1 MIPARRPEVHYEFVI
16 QAQSRRKT
24 LLPRLRLLLPFRRR
38 LLMWIVKI
46 ALRRPYTFIV
56 LALLLVIIGP
66 LMILRT
72 PVDIFPNI
80 DIPVIS
86 VVWSYSGLTSEDM
99 AHRIVAPYERALTS
113 DVGDIEHIE
122 SQSLNG
128 VAVVK
133 VFFHPGA
140 DITRAETEASVSAQ
154 SLLKVMP
161 PGTLPPMV
169 LTFNASTVPIM
180 ELALS
185 SKTLPEQTLYDL
197 GNNFIRTQLA
207 TVQGA
212 AVPIPYGGKVRQIM
226 VDIDPQAMQSH
237 HVTPTDVV
245 NAVNAQNLVLP
256 GGTAKIGTFEYN
268 VNMNGAALSVA
279 QLNNI
284 PIRTQPDGTVT
295 YVHDVATVRDG
306 YAPQTNIVRHDGK
319 RAALL
324 EVEKSG
330 SVSTLD
336 IIANIKS
343 LLPRIRSQ
351 MPKALDIQTVTDESV
366 FVKSAV
372 QGVIREGLIAAGLTA
387 VMILLFLGSWRAT
400 LIIAISI
407 PLAMI
412 SSLIMLSV
420 LGQTINIMT
429 LGGLALAVG
438 ILVDD
443 ATVAIENMTHHIEQ
457 GQPLLQ
463 AILEGSG
470 EIAVPTLISTLSICI
485 VFVPMLLLSGVA
497 RYLFTP
503 LAEAVVF
510 AMLASYFLSRTLVPT
525 LAMYL
530 LRGAHQPGDEGTQHG
545 RPANRL
551 VRFQQSFERRF
562 EALRGR
568 YERLLEAALAA
579 PRRFIAGFLMVCIG
593 SLALLPFLGRDFFP
607 QIDSGQI
614 RLHMRAKTGTRIE
627 QTARLADEIENSIR
641 TVIPANELMT
651 IVDNIGLPTSGINL
665 SYSSSAPIGSADAD
679 ILITLNAK
687 HKPTAQYVAT
697 LRQSLGEQF
706 PAVTFSF
713 LPADMVSQ
721 ILNFGLPAPIDI
733 QVVGNNLD
741 DNRAFADTLLNKL
754 RNVKGLVDLRIQQP
768 DDEPAINVDVDRTKA
783 LQAGLQQQDVARSL
797 LIALSGSSQTSPNFW
812 LNPQNGVS
820 YPVTTEVPQYDINS
834 LQALANIPLSSMFT
848 PGTGGSGSNAGEV
861 NGILGTLGTFSRATQ
876 QAVVTHYN
884 VQPVIDIYGSVQGRD
899 LGGVASDVTR
909 IVDAAKANLPRG
921 ARVVIRGQVQT
932 MESSFSGLATGIA
945 FAVLLVYLLMV
956 INFQSW
962 IDPLVIVCG
971 LPGAMAGIVW
981 MLFLTHTT
989 LSVPALTGAMMCIGV
1004 ATANSI
1010 LVVSFAR
1017 ERLAQGMAPLQ
1028 AALVAGAGR
1037 FRPVLMTALAMMIG
1051 MVPMALGMGD
1061 GGEQNAP
1068 LGRAVIGGLMIGTI
1082 ATLMFLPV
1090 VFSLVHGWLAKREPR
1105 GMTQAELDLLK

>member
-1 MIPARRPEVHYEFVI
+1 
-16 QAQSRRKT
+16 
-24 LLPRLRLLLPFRRR
+24 
-38 LLMWIVKI
+38 MWIVKV

-56 LALLLVIIGP
+56 LALLLLIIGP
-66 LMILRT
+66 LMIMRT

-80 DIPVIS
+80 NIPVIS
-86 VVWSYSGLTSEDM
+86 VVWSYNGMTSEDM
-99 AHRIVAPYERALTS
+99 AHRIIAPYERALSS

-140 DITRAETEASVSAQ
+140 DITRAETEAATSAE
-154 SLLKVMP
+154 SLLKIMP

-226 VDIDPQAMQSH
+226 VDIDPHAMQAN
-237 HVTPTDVV
+237 HVTPADVV
-245 NAVNAQNLVLP
+245 KAVNAQNLVLP

-279 QLNNI
+279 ELNNL

-324 EVEKSG
+324 EVEKGG

-336 IIANIKS
+336 IISNIKS
-343 LLPRIRSQ
+343 LLPLIRAQ
-351 MPKALDIQTVTDESV
+351 MPTALNIQVVTDESV

-400 LIIAISI
+400 LIIAVSI

-530 LRGAHQPGDEGTQHG
+530 LRGAHRTGEEGDQPA
-545 RPANRL
+545 RPTNRL
-551 VRFQQSFERRF
+551 VRFQQGFERRF
-562 EALRGR
+562 EALRSR
-568 YERLLEAALAA
+568 YTRLLEGALAA
-579 PRRFIAGFLMVCIG
+579 PRRFIAGFLIACIG
-593 SLALLPFLGRDFFP
+593 SLALLPLLGRDFFP

-665 SYSSSAPIGSADAD
+665 SYSSSAPIGTADAD
-679 ILITLNAK
+679 ILITLNEK
-687 HKPTAQYVAT
+687 HKPTAQYVA
-697 LRQSLGEQF
+697 
-706 PAVTFSF
+706 
-713 LPADMVSQ
+713 
-721 ILNFGLPAPIDI
+721 APIDI
-733 QVVGNNLD
+733 QVVGINLD
-741 DNRAFADTLLNKL
+741 DNRRFADALMAKL
-754 RNVKGLVDLRIQQP
+754 RGVQGLVDLRIQQP
-768 DDEPAINVDVDRTKA
+768 ADQPAITVDVDRTKA
-783 LQAGLQQQDVARSL
+783 LQAGLQQQDVAQNL

-820 YPVTTEVPQYDINS
+820 YPVMTMVPQYDVNS
-834 LQALANIPLSSMFT
+834 LQALANIPLSATFM
-848 PGTGGSGSNAGEV
+848 PGTGGSGSNAGGV
-861 NGILGTLGTFSRATQ
+861 DGILGALGTISRTTQ

-899 LGGVASDVTR
+899 LGGVAADVTR

-932 MESSFSGLATGIA
+932 MQSSFNGLTAGIA

-962 IDPLVIVCG
+962 IDPLVIICG

-981 MLFLTHTT
+981 MLFVTNTT

-1028 AALVAGAGR
+1028 AALAAGAGR

-1068 LGRAVIGGLMIGTI
+1068 LGRAVIGGLMVGTV

-1090 VFSLVHGWLAKREPR
+1090 MFSVVHGWLAKRGPR
-1105 GMTQAELDLLK
+1105 GLTQAELDLLK

>member
-1 MIPARRPEVHYEFVI
+1 
-16 QAQSRRKT
+16 
-24 LLPRLRLLLPFRRR
+24 
-38 LLMWIVKI
+38 MWIVKV

-56 LALLLVIIGP
+56 LALLLLIIGP
-66 LMILRT
+66 LMIMRT
-72 PVDIFPNI
+72 PVDIFPNM

-86 VVWSYSGLTSEDM
+86 IVWSYNGMTSEDM
-99 AHRIVAPYERALTS
+99 AHRIIAPYERALTS

-140 DITRAETEASVSAQ
+140 DITRAEAEASTSAE

-226 VDIDPQAMQSH
+226 VDIDPQAMQAH
-237 HVTPTDVV
+237 HVSPSDVV
-245 NAVNAQNLVLP
+245 TAVNAQNLVLP

-279 QLNNI
+279 ELNNI

-306 YAPQTNIVRHDGK
+306 YAPQTNIVRHDGQ

-336 IIANIKS
+336 IISNIKS
-343 LLPRIRSQ
+343 LLPRIRAQ
-351 MPKALDIQTVTDESV
+351 MPTALNIQTVTDESV
-366 FVKSAV
+366 FVKAAV

-400 LIIAISI
+400 LIIAVSI

-443 ATVAIENMTHHIEQ
+443 ATVAIENMTHHMEQ

-530 LRGAHQPGDEGTQHG
+530 LRGAHQTGEEGTQHT
-545 RPANRL
+545 RQLNRFA
-551 VRFQQSFERRF
+551 RFQQGFERRF

-568 YERLLEAALAA
+568 YERLLEGALAA
-579 PRRFIAGFLMVCIG
+579 PRRFIAGFLIACIG
-593 SLALLPFLGRDFFP
+593 SLALLPLLGRDFFP

-665 SYSSSAPIGSADAD
+665 SYSSSAPIGTADAD
-679 ILITLNAK
+679 ILITLNEK
-687 HKPTAQYVAT
+687 HKPTAQYVAK

-741 DNRAFADTLLNKL
+741 DNRAFANTLLNQL
-754 RNVKGLVDLRIQQP
+754 RDVKGLVDLRIQQP
-768 DDEPAINVDVDRTKA
+768 DDQPAIAVDVDRTKA

-820 YPVTTEVPQYDINS
+820 YPVMTEIPQYDVNS
-834 LQALANIPLSSMFT
+834 LQALANIPLAATFT
-848 PGTGGSGSNAGEV
+848 PGTGGSGSNAGGV
-861 NGILGTLGTFSRATQ
+861 DGILGTLGTFSRTTQ

-1028 AALVAGAGR
+1028 AALAAGVGR

-1068 LGRAVIGGLMIGTI
+1068 LGRAVIGGLMIGTV

-1090 VFSLVHGWLAKREPR
+1090 VFSVVHRWLARRAPR
-1105 GMTQAELDLLK
+1105 GLTQAELDLLK